1 MRPSHH
7 GIALLIASVGAAFS
21 RNRLGRLGPTFP
33 RALGI
38 PLFPACEQQHRRADG
53 SLRKDFRIRE
63 FLWRVNEIAPPGKRG
78 IPDQQGT
85 QAAAQC
91 PSGAFP
97 PARNDRVKSTSGAA
111 IRVSIPMT

>member
-1 MRPSHH
+1 MKPSHH

-21 RNRLGRLGPTFP
+21 RNRRGRLGPTFP

-63 FLWRVNEIAPPGKRG
+63 ILHRVNEIERNTGEEPAHIWIYKLLQPHRQP
-78 IPDQQGT
+78 QG
-85 QAAAQC
+85 
-91 PSGAFP
+91 SGQSKP
-97 PARNDRVKSTSGAA
+97 EGVYQLQVYTLSTS
-111 IRVSIPMT
+111 T